1 MRHLLIALSVLLF
14 VAATVADATDS
25 TPASTLKVIVVDP
38 GHGGEDTGAI
48 GPNGTTEKSITL
60 QIALRLK
67 DAIEDRLPYVNVV
80 LTRTDDTYISL
91 KERTAIANR
100 VRADLFLSIH
110 ANAAYRRGA
119 SGVETFFLSLEA
131 SDNDARMLAA
141 IENNMVPIESEDG
154 MDGKKE
160 VDELTSIL
168 WDLTQTETHHESQL
182 LAEFVHTSLVEAV
195 KEENRG
201 VKQAPFIV
209 LAGAT
214 MPAVL
219 VEVGFISNPAEEI
232 RLSDPDYQQKIAHA
246 IAKGIA
252 EFEKEIARIAYEN

>member
-1 MRHLLIALSVLLF
+1 MRPLFIVLVVLF
-14 VAATVADATDS
+14 CVVATQTATAEDI
-25 TPASTLKVIVVDP
+25 PASTLKVIVIDP

-48 GPNGTTEKSITL
+48 GPGGTPEKKITL
-60 QIALRLK
+60 EIALRLK
-67 DAIEDRLPYVNVV
+67 KAIEERLPHVNVV
-80 LTRTDDTYISL
+80 LTRTDDTYIPL
-91 KERTAIANR
+91 KERTALANR

-131 SDNDARMLAA
+131 SDNEARMLAA
-141 IENNMVPIESEDG
+141 LENNMIPAEELNS
-154 MDGKKE
+154 MDGLKE

-182 LAEFVHTSLVEAV
+182 LAEFVHTSLVDAV
-195 KEENRG
+195 REENRG

-219 VEVGFISNPAEEI
+219 VEVGFISNPEEEI
-232 RLSDPDYQQKIAHA
+232 KLSQSVYQERIARA
-246 IAKGIA
+246 IATGILN
-252 EFEKEIARIAYEN
+252 FEKEISRIAYED

>member
-1 MRHLLIALSVLLF
+1 MRALSVSLWIILLVTAQ
-14 VAATVADATDS
+14 VAHATDRMH
-25 TPASTLKVIVVDP
+25 AGTLKVVVIDP

-48 GPNGTTEKSITL
+48 GPGGTTEKDITL

-67 DAIEDRLPYVNVV
+67 ETIEEDLPYVNVV
-80 LTRTDDTYISL
+80 LTRTDDTYIPL

-131 SDNDARMLAA
+131 SDNEARMLAA
-141 IENNMVPIESEDG
+141 IENNMVPAEEPDI

-168 WDLTQTETHHESQL
+168 WDLTQTKTHHESQL
-182 LAEFVHTSLVEAV
+182 LAEFVHTFLVEVV

-219 VEVGFISNPAEEI
+219 VEVGFISNPEEEE
-232 RLSDPDYQQKIAHA
+232 RLSQKDYQEKIARA
-246 IAKGIA
+246 IAGGILN
-252 EFEKEIARIAYEN
+252 FEKEISRIAYED

>member
-1 MRHLLIALSVLLF
+1 MRALF
-14 VAATVADATDS
+14 VSLGIILLVAAQVAHATDRM
-25 TPASTLKVIVVDP
+25 PAGTLEVIVIDP

-48 GPNGTTEKSITL
+48 GPGGTTEKDITL

-67 DAIEDRLPYVNVV
+67 ETIEEDLPHVNVV
-80 LTRTDDTYISL
+80 LTRTDDTYIPL

-131 SDNDARMLAA
+131 SDNEARMLAA
-141 IENNMVPIESEDG
+141 IENNMVPAEELDI

-182 LAEFVHTSLVEAV
+182 LAEFVHTFLVEAV

-209 LAGAT
+209 LAGAM

-219 VEVGFISNPAEEI
+219 VEVGFISNPEEEE
-232 RLSDPDYQQKIAHA
+232 RLSQKDYQKKIARA
-246 IAKGIA
+246 IAGGILD
-252 EFEKEIARIAYEN
+252 FEKEISRIAYED